1 MTTGNKIH
9 QTINYNQFRPLPGNR
24 PVEPKRVLKLIKSIE
39 SIGQLVPI
47 IVNERNEI
55 VDGQARLAALQA
67 LHQPVVYIMMPGY
80 GHKECVEMNSSQT
93 GWGAAAYI
101 KSFADLGNTA
111 YIYLQSLT
119 REFKLPMNVILSAAS
134 SNVNSHIGAL
144 GIKDGTFQMSAADY
158 ESARETLDY
167 VNQFVPDISKLKGRL
182 EYYYMALIVCY
193 RSISGVNKKKLL
205 EKVRAYGHKLCAV
218 ESIDTAMGQLEQVYN
233 YKNQN
238 KIYLQGEYRKYC
250 DQNRAKKGGK

>member
-1 MTTGNKIH
+1 MTTGNKIQ
-9 QTINYNQFRPLPGNR
+9 QTTNYNQFRPLPGNR
-24 PVEPKRVLKLIKSIE
+24 PVEPRRVSKLIKSIG
-39 SIGQLVPI
+39 SIGQLIPI

-67 LHQPVVYIMMPGY
+67 LNLPVLYIVMPSY

-93 GWGAAAYI
+93 RWGAAAYI

-111 YIYLQSLT
+111 YIYLQGLT
-119 REFKLPMNVILSAAS
+119 REFKLPMNVILSAAN
-134 SNVNSHIGAL
+134 SNVNKRIGPL
-144 GIKDGTFQMSAADY
+144 GIKDGTFQMSASDY

-193 RSISGVNKKKLL
+193 RSISEINKNKLL
-205 EKVRAYGHKLCAV
+205 ENVRAHGHKLCAV
-218 ESIDTAMGQLEQVYN
+218 ESIDAAMGQLEQVYN
-233 YKNQN
+233 YKNQH
-238 KIYLQGEYRKYC
+238 KVYLQGEYRKYC